1 MNLHSCSGRR
11 SSFPA
16 LVLFVVLAAALVLLP
31 TISRADPDPLA
42 EALARAEELGSYR
55 FAATL
60 REELLP
66 RPLPANVGRSG
77 MAYGMQVISEIQTGE
92 ESASRMLL
100 TSLPDGSLP
109 FPTRGPVE
117 IVTIGEEIY
126 ARALNHPWQR
136 VDSNPAG
143 VAGAGT
149 DYLALLHAAS
159 NRDRFFNRSLCVRM

>member
-16 LVLFVVLAAALVLLP
+16 LVLFVVLAAALVP

-109 FPTRGPVE
+109 FPTRGDLCP
-117 IVTIGEEIY
+117 
-126 ARALNHPWQR
+126 
-136 VDSNPAG
+136 
-143 VAGAGT
+143 
-149 DYLALLHAAS
+149 
-159 NRDRFFNRSLCVRM
+159 RS